1 MTEKININDII
12 KKRNFNLRFIRTT
25 YNQYTFYL
33 GNDNERFKIFI
44 KNPLNK
50 ELKEIEVTYYVISN
64 QNFAFSVFNS
74 SALVR
79 FDNLKNIIAY
89 PNLENYNIEALTL
102 EEICNGV
109 YLKFI
114 DYISNTNT
122 LQFNGIGNVIK
133 NHFIFGLSE

>member
-12 KKRNFNLRFIRTT
+12 KKRNFNLRFSRTT

-133 NHFIFGLSE
+133 NHFIFGLSK